1 MLGFNKIRTIP
12 ARLTLLFLLARVRA
26 QAKDLQEYFVQ

>member
-12 ARLTLLFLLARVRA
+12 VRLTLLFLLARA